1 MKLDTID
8 LKLIELLQHN
18 CKQTTKELA
27 DQLSLS
33 STAVFERVKKLERQQ
48 IITDYVAIVNKDKI
62 NRSFMS
68 ISHVKIKSHSKDAI
82 IRFEKKIHQIPEVL
96 ECFHVSGEYDYILK
110 IGVEDMEAYREFMLS
125 KLTTMEEVQSTH
137 SMFVIKEVKNLKTYS
152 ILKSNE

>member
-1 MKLDTID
+1 MKLDQTD
-8 LKLIELLQHN
+8 LKLIELLQKN

-27 DQLSLS
+27 DQLDLS
-33 STAVFERVKKLERQQ
+33 TTAVYERIKKIEKQN
-48 IITDYVAIVNKDKI
+48 IITDYVAIINKDKI
-62 NRSFMS
+62 NRSFIV

-82 IRFEKKIHQIPEVL
+82 LKFEKKVNQIPEVL

-110 IGVEDMEAYREFMLS
+110 IGVQDMEAYREFMLS

-152 ILKSNE
+152 IL

>member
-1 MKLDTID
+1 
-8 LKLIELLQHN
+8 
-18 CKQTTKELA
+18 
-27 DQLSLS
+27 
-33 STAVFERVKKLERQQ
+33 VFERVKKLERQQ

-68 ISHVKIKSHSKDAI
+68 MSHVKIKSHSKDAI

-137 SMFVIKEVKNLKTYS
+137 SMFVIKEVKNLKTYQ
-152 ILKSNE
+152 ILKT